1 MGPRRFGPGAQNI
14 QQHGREHDVTI
25 LPTLTLL
32 HSDHQALTVDR
43 GGLHPRRL
51 GDALARRVTK
61 CRDHA
66 VLDHDDRAKNE
77 AELLA
82 AEYDRKRLG
91 LVTGGITSSTFQS
104 CLRVTL

>member
-1 MGPRRFGPGAQNI
+1 
-14 QQHGREHDVTI
+14 
-25 LPTLTLL
+25 
-32 HSDHQALTVDR
+32 
-43 GGLHPRRL
+43 
-51 GDALARRVTK
+51 
-61 CRDHA
+61 